1 MAIQVRRGKEDELDI
16 SKAVPGEWL
25 VSTDTRYV
33 RMCFAPG
40 IVLRM
45 ATYEAFE
52 ADTQKFIEQMEQIL
66 SETKTVQEAVERI
79 QNEIED
85 SVITVE
91 NYVESAK
98 GYSNLS
104 NTYAMQSKM
113 YAEESNNYADD
124 SYNEAE
130 RAKMYAEN
138 AEAVTNVKIASQTEA
153 GLMRGGENYVDES
166 GTLVLT
172 KQTTDA
178 TLYNSYSGGLKINR
192 ITGASKQNQYTG
204 RNLIPYPY
212 YETTHEDNGITFTD
226 NGDGSVTIDGTAT
239 GDSQFIFIS
248 RYADTMTLEAGTYT
262 ISGGCPEGG
271 STSTYRLIV
280 SKNDAEGVASNLGYD
295 LGEGLTFD
303 VDGTETAI
311 GVAMFINSGTTVSNL
326 VVRPQLE
333 LGSAAT
339 DYEPYVGGIPSPN
352 PDYPQEIQSV
362 EVSEIKAHGKNLIP
376 YPYDGNVSANGITY
390 TDNGDG
396 SVTVDGTATA
406 DSFYNFSRYLSK
418 EFIER
423 NTDYF
428 LSGCPSGG
436 SKSTYLIRLTPRNS
450 SAGNLINFD
459 DIGDGKLV
467 NVSDTLTD
475 VYSYGVYIVI
485 RSGTTVSNLTFR
497 PQLELGDA
505 ATDYEPY
512 QESVATLSEVVT
524 LHGINDVKDR
534 IVRKDGV
541 LCIERNLAEVV
552 LDGSDEITYKKND
565 ESEDIYLY
573 LAQVSCGINTP
584 CLCDKL
590 SNRSISTLV
599 AKNGNTAENSGIS
612 SGNEYENIYVNVG
625 YIMSENTLDAFKA
638 WLTENPLTVVYVPTE
653 PTYESLPVADQ
664 TALMSLKTFDTV
676 TYISTDS
683 DIEPVIDV
691 EYGTSRIGGYT
702 LEALNTAQKN
712 EIQYASLATLT
723 NSLATALVAGSEE

>member
-25 VSTDTRYV
+25 VSTDTRIV
-33 RMCFAPG
+33 RMCVAPG

-178 TLYNSYSGGLKINR
+178 TLYNSYSGGLKIDR
-192 ITGASKQNQYTG
+192 IAGASKQNQYTG
-204 RNLIPYPY
+204 KNLFDVSEFKYFDSS
-212 YETTHEDNGITFTD
+212 TTTIEEINCDTGYIKITFENAASLGGVYTGHIL
-226 NGDGSVTIDGTAT
+226 NIIDGK
-239 GDSQFIFIS
+239 
-248 RYADTMTLEAGTYT
+248 TYIASVNNIT
-262 ISGGCPEGG
+262 NVSGINC
-271 STSTYRLIV
+271 IV
-280 SKNDAEGVASNLGYD
+280 QALDAETGEWIANYTLGKTFTASSEYMYRFVIQNNTGAKY
-295 LGEGLTFD
+295 
-303 VDGTETAI
+303 
-311 GVAMFINSGTTVSNL
+311 SGTVEVDSI
-326 VVRPQLE
+326 QLE
-333 LGSAAT
+333 LGSVAT

-376 YPYDGNVSANGITY
+376 YPYHQTTFTANGLTF

-396 SVTVDGTATA
+396 TITVNGTATA
-406 DSFYNFSRYLSK
+406 RTFFNLANWSDDHMILETGNYIF
-418 EFIER
+418 
-423 NTDYF
+423 
-428 LSGCPSGG
+428 SGCPSGG
-436 SKSTYLIRLTPRNS
+436 GSSTYGLG
-450 SAGNLINFD
+450 SADHNNMNFVMD
-459 DIGDGKLV
+459 WGDGKAFTMDEK
-467 NVSDTLTD
+467 NQR
-475 VYSYGVYIVI
+475 GAYIVVSSGATLDNVVFKPMI
-485 RSGTTVSNLTFR
+485 RRADVDD
-497 PQLELGDA
+497 DA
-505 ATDYEPY
+505 YEPY
-512 QESVATLSEVVT
+512 QESVATLSEAVT

-534 IVRKDGV
+534 IVQKDGA

-552 LDGSDEITYKKND
+552 LDGSETWTLGSVDNLFRTTVVAGISPKAITAMLSDSYICSMKSVANMPDKTIRQSVTADSTTAVTHIKDSSYTTVDELTAA
-565 ESEDIYLY
+565 L
-573 LAQVSCGINTP
+573 
-584 CLCDKL
+584 
-590 SNRSISTLV
+590 
-599 AKNGNTAENSGIS
+599 AENPVRCI
-612 SGNEYENIYVNVG
+612 V
-625 YIMSENTLDAFKA
+625 MRA
-638 WLTENPLTVVYVPTE
+638 E

-664 TALMSLKTFDTV
+664 IALMSLKTFDTV

>member
-1 MAIQVRRGKEDELDI
+1 MAIRMRRGLESELDI

-52 ADTQKFIEQMEQIL
+52 ADSQKFIEQMEQIL

-153 GLMRGGENYVDES
+153 GLMRGGENYVAED
-166 GTLVLT
+166 GTLQLT
-172 KQTTDA
+172 AQTTDSI
-178 TLYNSYSGGLKINR
+178 LKNSHAGSIKINEVLGNCEQ
-192 ITGASKQNQYTG
+192 TQYTG

-226 NGDGSVTIDGTAT
+226 NGDGSVTMDGTAT
-239 GDSQFIFIS
+239 GDSQFIFMS
-248 RYADTMTLEAGTYT
+248 RHADTMTLKAGTYT

-271 STSTYRLIV
+271 SMSTYRTIV
-280 SKNDAEGVASNLGYD
+280 SKNDAEGVASNFGYD
-295 LGEGLTFD
+295 LGKGLTFD

-311 GVAMFINSGTTVSNL
+311 GVVMFINGGTTVSNL
-326 VVRPQLE
+326 TFRPQLE

-352 PDYPQEIQSV
+352 PDYPQEIKSV
-362 EVSEIKAHGKNLIP
+362 EVSEFKTVGKNWINLSTLKNI
-376 YPYDGNVSANGITY
+376 NTGITVEEINLDTGYVKVVFENAPAKNACFSYKFSLIDGEKY
-390 TDNGDG
+390 TFSSNII
-396 SVTVDGTATA
+396 ATA
-406 DSFYNFSRYLSK
+406 SSGISVYVMVVDAVTGVWVRNYSSGTFVASSEYKYSFVIQN
-418 EFIER
+418 
-423 NTDYF
+423 NTGAE
-428 LSGCPSGG
+428 LSGTIEVDS
-436 SKSTYLIRLTPRNS
+436 I
-450 SAGNLINFD
+450 
-459 DIGDGKLV
+459 
-467 NVSDTLTD
+467 
-475 VYSYGVYIVI
+475 
-485 RSGTTVSNLTFR
+485 
-497 PQLELGDA
+497 QLERGD
-505 ATDYEPY
+505 TVTNYSPY
-512 QESVATLSEVVT
+512 QEKSVTLSQTYT
-524 LHGINDVKDR
+524 LHGIDDAKDKIVKR
-534 IVRKDGV
+534 DGV
-541 LCIERNLAEVV
+541 WGIERNVARVTLNSDNLKSVSLNNQFGNFASFAFPLPCKDSDDEVMV
-552 LDGSDEITYKKND
+552 CANMFIG
-565 ESEDIYLY
+565 
-573 LAQVSCGINTP
+573 VSTNKRAINT
-584 CLCDKL
+584 
-590 SNRSISTLV
+590 
-599 AKNGNTAENSGIS
+599 NTYRAWGDSGEICIR
-612 SGNEYENIYVNVG
+612 ET
-625 YIMSENTLDAFKA
+625 SENLLFTSKDAIKSFLD
-638 WLTENPLTVVYVPTE
+638 ENEVIVNYILATPTF
-653 PTYESLPVADQ
+653 ESLPVADQ
-664 TALMSLKTFDTV
+664 IALMSLKTFDTV

>member
-1 MAIQVRRGKEDELDI
+1 MSEVKEEIGVFTHVDDE
-16 SKAVPGEWL
+16 G
-25 VSTDTRYV
+25 
-33 RMCFAPG
+33 
-40 IVLRM
+40 
-45 ATYEAFE
+45 
-52 ADTQKFIEQMEQIL
+52 
-66 SETKTVQEAVERI
+66 
-79 QNEIED
+79 NEIQL
-85 SVITVE
+85 
-91 NYVESAK
+91 YP
-98 GYSNLS
+98 
-104 NTYAMQSKM
+104 M
-113 YAEESNNYADD
+113 
-124 SYNEAE
+124 
-130 RAKMYAEN
+130 
-138 AEAVTNVKIASQTEA
+138 
-153 GLMRGGENYVDES
+153 
-166 GTLVLT
+166 T
-172 KQTTDA
+172 KQIVQST
-178 TLYNSYSGGLKINR
+178 NSVLSKSHAGSIKINEVLGNCEQ
-192 ITGASKQNQYTG
+192 TQYTG

-248 RYADTMTLEAGTYT
+248 RSADTMTLEAGTYT

-280 SKNDAEGVASNLGYD
+280 SKNDAEGVASNFGYD

-311 GVAMFINSGTTVSNL
+311 GVVMFINSGTTVSNL

-333 LGSAAT
+333 LGSVAT

-406 DSFYNFSRYLSK
+406 DSFYDFRRYLS
-418 EFIER
+418 EESIER

-436 SKSTYLIRLTPRNS
+436 SKSTYLIRLAPRERS
-450 SAGNLINFD
+450 TGNLKNFD

-475 VYSYGVYIVI
+475 VDRYAAYII
-485 RSGTTVSNLTFR
+485 IKSGTTVSNLTFR

-512 QESVATLSEVVT
+512 QESVVTLSKAVT
-524 LHGINDVKDR
+524 LHGVNDVKDR
-534 IVRKDGV
+534 IVRKDGA

-565 ESEDIYLY
+565 ESEDMYLY

-599 AKNGNTAENSGIS
+599 AENGNTAENSGIS
-612 SGNEYENIYVNVG
+612 SGNKYENIYVNVG

-653 PTYESLPVADQ
+653 PTYESLPTADQ
-664 TALMSLKTFDTV
+664 IALNGLESFDTV

-683 DIEPVIDV
+683 EVEAVVDV
-691 EYGTSRIGGYT
+691 DYAVDKVGALT
-702 LEALNTAQKN
+702 LENGNLI
-712 EIQYASLATLT
+712 ET
-723 NSLATALVAGSEE
+723 NRILIDTALPYTIEIDDEAQSINFIDR

>member
-25 VSTDTRYV
+25 VSTDTRIV
-33 RMCFAPG
+33 RMCVAPG

-153 GLMRGGENYVDES
+153 GLMRGGENYVAED
-166 GTLVLT
+166 GTLQLT
-172 KQTTDA
+172 AQTTDSI
-178 TLYNSYSGGLKINR
+178 LKNSHAGSIKINEVLGNCEQ
-192 ITGASKQNQYTG
+192 TQYTG
-204 RNLIPYPY
+204 KNLLDCSGFTEKTINGVTITPVYD
-212 YETTHEDNGITFTD
+212 DNGNLLYIGV
-226 NGDGSVTIDGTAT
+226 NGTAT
-239 GDSQFIFIS
+239 NFVFLFINAS
-248 RYADTMTLEAGTYT
+248 SSYELKAGTY
-262 ISGGCPEGG
+262 ILSGCPSGGGATTYEISIYSDKTNYIQDYGNTKTFTLDADTTFTVAQVIVRKG
-271 STSTYRLIV
+271 STVNNLRFYPMIRL
-280 SKNDAEGVASNLGYD
+280 ASVED
-295 LGEGLTFD
+295 DT
-303 VDGTETAI
+303 
-311 GVAMFINSGTTVSNL
+311 
-326 VVRPQLE
+326 
-333 LGSAAT
+333 
-339 DYEPYVGGIPSPN
+339 YEPYVGGIPSPN

-362 EVSEIKAHGKNLIP
+362 EVSEIKAHGKNFIP
-376 YPYDGNVSANGITY
+376 YPYYEGINSDLKNGITY

-396 SVTVDGTATA
+396 SVTADGTATA
-406 DSFYNFSRYLSK
+406 ESIFRFSVKMSEK
-418 EFIER
+418 VIDR
-423 NTDYF
+423 NTNYF

-436 SKSTYLIRLTPRNS
+436 SEKTFFLRFAPRNS
-450 SAGNLINFD
+450 SNNNIRNFD
-459 DIGDGKLV
+459 DIGDGKLID
-467 NVSDTLTD
+467 VSDTLT
-475 VYSYGVYIVI
+475 GVDRYAAYIII

-512 QESVATLSEVVT
+512 QESVVTLSEAVT
-524 LHGINDVKDR
+524 LHGIDDVKDR

-541 LCIERNLAEVV
+541 LCIERNCYDFT
-552 LDGSDEITYKKND
+552 LDGSETWTLGSVDNLFRTTVVAGISPKAITAMLSDSYICSMQSVANMPDKTIRQSVTADSTTAVAHIKDSSYTTVDELTAA
-565 ESEDIYLY
+565 L
-573 LAQVSCGINTP
+573 
-584 CLCDKL
+584 
-590 SNRSISTLV
+590 
-599 AKNGNTAENSGIS
+599 AENPVRCI
-612 SGNEYENIYVNVG
+612 V
-625 YIMSENTLDAFKA
+625 MRA
-638 WLTENPLTVVYVPTE
+638 E
-653 PTYESLPVADQ
+653 PTYESLPTADQ
-664 TALMSLKTFDTV
+664 IALMSLKTFDTV

-683 DIEPVIDV
+683 DIEPVIEV